1 MVPTANAWLSVSPSP
16 RIVIMGVSGCGKST
30 LAQALAQRLG
40 LPFVEG
46 DSLHPARNV
55 ALMAAGTPL
64 TDEDRHDWLA
74 AVAVQLAANNAP
86 DGVVVSCSA
95 LKRRYRDQLR
105 LAGDSPAFV
114 HLHGERTLLEA
125 RLAAR
130 TGHYMPVT
138 LLQSQL
144 DTLQLPSLDEQVM
157 PLDMALPV
165 AEQVERVI
173 DHFGWAPD
181 S

>member
-1 MVPTANAWLSVSPSP
+1 MASAANAWGSVNSSP

-30 LAQALAQRLG
+30 LAQALAHRLG

-95 LKRRYRDQLR
+95 LKRQYRDQLR
-105 LAGDSPAFV
+105 LGGDSPAFV
-114 HLHGERTLLEA
+114 HLHGERSLLEA
-125 RLAAR
+125 RLATR
-130 TGHYMPVT
+130 TGHYMPAT

-144 DTLQLPSLDEQVM
+144 DTLQHPSPDEQVM
-157 PLDMALPV
+157 QLDMALPV
-165 AEQVERVI
+165 AEQVERVC
-173 DHFGWAPD
+173 DHFDWA